1 MTFADLLAAKDAA
14 VKYKEETTAA
24 LIEAQSM
31 LEAASDNDLK
41 AAEMKAKAHKA
52 IRDLLGERGER
63 CTVDDDGTV
72 TIYRAVEPENED
84 DPGWRSYHPITE
96 ATLKGETK

>member
-14 VKYKEETTAA
+14 CKLKEETTLELFAA
-24 LIEAQSM
+24 QVE
-31 LEAASDNDLK
+31 LEAATKDDLK
-41 AAEMKAKAHKA
+41 ATEARKAAHKA
-52 IRDLLGERGER
+52 IRDILGERGER

-96 ATLKGETK
+96 AMLKGEAK